1 MTPKIL
7 GGEEVMLKEFPDP
20 RAPLMQWLRSAK
32 NPYFAK
38 AWVNRVWATYF
49 NRGLVEPADDMN
61 LANPPVNEELMDY
74 LADAFVKSG
83 YNMAWLHKEVLNS
96 ATYQRSWKP
105 NETNKGD
112 DKNFSRFVIRRLPAE
127 VVVDGI
133 TQATLANDRLAKFR
147 DDIETRAIGPNAN
160 AGRGGGGGGKG
171 VSNYSLNIFGK
182 PVRETNCDCERTTD
196 PTLLQTLFTRNDPE
210 LLGALDQSKGTA
222 WVEEIRKATTVSTS
236 PVKRK
241 GDDAQLEPLIR
252 KLEAKLKANPGS
264 KELVAELKQARE
276 KLAKLQPS
284 PAPAETRPPVNADA
298 YITQV
303 FLRTVSRPPTASEV
317 EKARVDI
324 AAANSTAEGVRELLW
339 AMLNTREFMVNH

>member
-1 MTPKIL
+1 M
-7 GGEEVMLKEFPDP
+7 
-20 RAPLMQWLRSAK
+20 
-32 NPYFAK
+32 
-38 AWVNRVWATYF
+38 
-49 NRGLVEPADDMN
+49 
-61 LANPPVNEELMDY
+61 
-74 LADAFVKSG
+74 
-83 YNMAWLHKEVLNS
+83 
-96 ATYQRSWKP
+96 
-105 NETNKGD
+105 
-112 DKNFSRFVIRRLPAE
+112 
-127 VVVDGI
+127 
-133 TQATLANDRLAKFR
+133 
-147 DDIETRAIGPNAN
+147 
-160 AGRGGGGGGKG
+160 
-171 VSNYSLNIFGK
+171 
-182 PVRETNCDCERTTD
+182 
-196 PTLLQTLFTRNDPE
+196 
-210 LLGALDQSKGTA
+210 
-222 WVEEIRKATTVSTS
+222 EEIRKATTVSTS